1 MFTFKAFRAV
11 DEPEICDMFIE
22 GHANVLKEYGVT
34 KVTSSNNDWKYNPF
48 VFVVTVH
55 DNSTGQVVSGLRIH
69 VADTEFPLP
78 LEGAIAPVDSKIFE
92 LVGEYR
98 ERGGTG
104 EIGGL
109 WNSRM
114 ISGYGIGAIFLSRTS
129 LVIAEQLNVPTLFAL
144 CAEYTLKPTLQKGF
158 EIEENIGN
166 NGTFFY
172 PKLDLVATLAVLKD
186 VENLPLA
193 LPVEREFILDLRKN
207 LECTR
212 VEETLKGAVEITYQL
227 KIKNTD
233 WRVKP

>member
-22 GHANVLKEYGVT
+22 GHANVLKDYGVT
-34 KVTSSNNDWKYNPF
+34 KVTSSNNDWKFNPY

-55 DNSTGQVVSGLRIH
+55 EDSTGKVVSGLRIH
-69 VADTEFPLP
+69 IAHEDFPLP
-78 LEGAIAPVDSKIFE
+78 MEGAIAPVDSKIFE
-92 LVGEYR
+92 LVKGYR
-98 ERGGTG
+98 INGGTG

-109 WNSRM
+109 WNSRL

-129 LVIAEQLNVPTLFAL
+129 LVIAEQLNVPSLFAL

-166 NGTFFY
+166 KGTFFY

-186 VENLPLA
+186 VKNLPVA
-193 LPVEREFILDLRKN
+193 LPVERDFILELREN
-207 LECTR
+207 LDCSRMEN
-212 VEETLKGAVEITYQL
+212 TLKGPVEITYQL
-227 KIKNTD
+227 KIKNPD
-233 WRVKP
+233 WRKNA

>member
-11 DEPEICDMFIE
+11 DEPEICEQFIE

-55 DNSTGQVVSGLRIH
+55 ENATGKVVSGLRIH
-69 VADTEFPLP
+69 VASKEYPLP
-78 LEGAIAPVDSKIFE
+78 LEGAIAPVDSGIYE
-92 LVGEYR
+92 LIGKYR
-98 ERGGTG
+98 EAGTG

-109 WNSRM
+109 WNSRA

-129 LVIAEQLNVPTLFAL
+129 LVIAEQIQVPTLFAL

-158 EIEENIGN
+158 EIEEGIGN

-172 PKLDLVATLAVLKD
+172 PKLDLVATLAILKD

-193 LPVEREFILDLRKN
+193 LPAERDFILDLRKN
-207 LECTR
+207 LVCTR
-212 VEETLKGAVEITYQL
+212 VEKTLKGPVEITYDL
-227 KIKNTD
+227 RIKNPN
-233 WRVKP
+233 WR